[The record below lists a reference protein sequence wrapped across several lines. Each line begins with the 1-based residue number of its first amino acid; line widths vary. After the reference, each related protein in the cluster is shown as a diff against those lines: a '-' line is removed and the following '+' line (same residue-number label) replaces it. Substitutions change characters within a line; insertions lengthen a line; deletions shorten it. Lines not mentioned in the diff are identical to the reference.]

1 MRICFVP
8 GLRQILARRSM
19 AFAAP
24 EHRVL
29 VNSALQL
36 QTHGIRLVS
45 SLLLAVLVGRFWGV
59 DALGYYTS
67 ITVVAGLLSF
77 LFDPGLSGLLLRE
90 VARDPSK
97 TRSLLSTA
105 LALLT
110 LGALPSAIV
119 TTLLAWLVVGGGAA
133 TAAAALASSAW
144 LVVGGYNAAL
154 TAIFHAMARMDLET
168 KIVAVE
174 RMIALLLAV
183 VVIATTR
190 SMFLLIGAL
199 VVARIAALA
208 INLVSVRKIVGAS
221 PLDFDRAAT
230 GRMLAEGVPFWSHNL
245 FTILYAQ
252 QSVLLLTLL
261 SSSREVGLYQSAAVI
276 YQQAPLVATTFNRA
290 LFPSLARAWQ
300 AHDRFTV
307 MRGLRVSL
315 VGTITSGILLA
326 LASALAAE
334 PLITALYGEAFT
346 PAVVAFGIFALAM
359 PFAFVNS
366 SLGTGLTVMG
376 RQRLRASVSLVGVVL
391 SVGLNLVLI
400 PRYGYLGAA
409 AETPITGAVMVA
421 LLGIGCRRVVR
432 EWRGSDPPDATR
444 SGGITPRS

>member
-1 MRICFVP
+1 
-8 GLRQILARRSM
+8 M
-19 AFAAP
+19 AFAAWD
-24 EHRVL
+24 HRVL

-36 QTHGIRLVS
+36 QTHGIRIVS
-45 SLLLAVLVGRFWGV
+45 SALVAVLVGRFWGV

-90 VARDPSK
+90 VAREPSN

-119 TTLLAWLVVGGGAA
+119 TTLLAWLVVGGGPT
-133 TAAAALASSAW
+133 TAEAALAASAW
-144 LVVGGYNAAL
+144 LVIGGFNAVF
-154 TAIFHAMARMDLET
+154 TAIYHATARMDLET
-168 KIVAVE
+168 KIITVE

-190 SMFLLIGAL
+190 SMFLLIGTL

-208 INLVSVRKIVGAS
+208 INLSRIRKMIGA
-221 PLDFDRAAT
+221 PRLNFDRVAM
-230 GRMLAEGVPFWSHNL
+230 GRMLAAGVPFWSHNL

-276 YQQAPLVATTFNRA
+276 YHQAPIAATAFNRA

-307 MRGLRVSL
+307 RRGLRDSL
-315 VGTITSGILLA
+315 AGTTASGILLA

-334 PLITALYGEAFT
+334 PLITALYGEAFR
-346 PAVVAFGIFALAM
+346 PAVVAFWIFALAM

-400 PRYGYLGAA
+400 PRYGFLGAA
-409 AETPITGAVMVA
+409 AETPITGAVMVT
-421 LLGIGCRRVVR
+421 LLAIGCRRVIR
-432 EWRGSDPPDATR
+432 EWHASGPPDAPR
-444 SGGITPRS
+444 SGSLAPKN